1 MSFHEQA
8 LFAGS
13 HFMNDKPGWHSI
25 GKPVQNGLRVEV
37 KNNNVDF
44 ALRKFKRM
52 VKDSGMMLELKKKS
66 YYEKPSKVK
75 REKKNLQKLRYKY
88 KNLKENNTDY

>member
-1 MSFHEQA
+1 MA
-8 LFAGS
+8 RKR
-13 HFMNDKPGWHSI
+13 KP
-25 GKPVQNGLRVEV
+25 QNGLRVEV

-44 ALRKFKRM
+44 ALKKFKRM